1 MKRTPLYET
10 HHTLGA
16 KFAEMHEGWELVAH
30 FTDAREEHHAVRKGV
45 GILDLSHRGRF
56 SLTGEDRAKY
66 LHRIISNDAEQLE
79 VGQGNYATIL
89 TNRGKIIADM
99 HVYVSEGQIHIETNA
114 ETTERLY
121 KELDKYLIA
130 DDVTIEDLTD
140 KSGSIGVHGPTSALL
155 LEKAFALDVH
165 ELGENHV
172 VWHKVGDRRFACTR
186 SNETGEVGYNLHAK
200 ASLTEW
206 VWDTLMKNGRDF
218 DAKPVGL
225 TALNSLRIEAGI
237 PRYGSE
243 LGESIIPLEA
253 ELEHA
258 IDFTKGGYI
267 GQEIVARMKYRGHPN
282 RLLRGF
288 EIDHETPPEQGARIF
303 NGEKE
308 IGWMTSALSSPTL
321 GKTIALGYVRIAF
334 TDEGSKIE
342 VETADGRVNATV
354 KLLPFTNAMGN
365 GANQ

>member
-1 MKRTPLYET
+1 MKRTPLYEK
-10 HHTLGA
+10 HRTLGA

-66 LHRIISNDAEQLE
+66 LHRIISNDVEQLE

-99 HVYVSEGQIHIETNA
+99 HVYILDDRINIETNA
-114 ETTERLY
+114 ETTETLY
-121 KELDKYLIA
+121 QELDKYLIA

-140 KSGSIGVHGPTSALL
+140 KSGSIGVHGQKSAQL

-172 VWHKVGDRRFACTR
+172 VWHKVGDRWFACIR
-186 SNETGEVGYNLHAK
+186 SNETGEVGYNLHAR
-200 ASLTEW
+200 ASLIEW
-206 VWDTLMKNGRDF
+206 LWDTLMTKGQGL

-237 PRYGSE
+237 PRHGSE

-258 IDFTKGGYI
+258 IDFTKGCYI

-288 EIDHETPPEQGARIF
+288 EIDCETPPEQGARIF

-321 GKTIALGYVRIAF
+321 GKTIALGYVRMAF
-334 TDEGSKIE
+334 TDEGNEVE

-354 KLLPFTNAMGN
+354 KLLPFYECDG
-365 GANQ
+365 